1 MLVLMLLINLNPS
14 WISSKGHDL
23 RMNVSKNFTL
33 RELVHSNHAIRA
45 GISAQQAEVPRSAI
59 VAMTALVHKVIQ
71 PARDHFGPII
81 INSAWR
87 CKELNELLHS
97 SASSDDCCGWGDGEN
112 GDELVVAAADI
123 EVKDPKISNYDL
135 AVWIRDNL
143 EYKQLILENFD
154 PDRIGW
160 DGKPE
165 GGNSGWVHISYDAS
179 DRRNEKKNLTM
190 RIVKKKANYEEGIQ
204 E

>member
-1 MLVLMLLINLNPS
+1 MATTVMVINPWLTLSNS
-14 WISSKGHDL
+14 HDL

-45 GISAQQAEVPRSAI
+45 GISAEQAEVPRSAI

-97 SASSDDCCGWGDGEN
+97 SASSDHCCGWGDGEN

-143 EYKQLILENFD
+143 EYKQLILENYQ

-179 DRRNEKKNLTM
+179 DRRNEKKNTTM
-190 RIVKKKANYEEGIQ
+190 RIVNKKANYEEGIQ

>member
-1 MLVLMLLINLNPS
+1 MAITVMTTSPS
-14 WISSKGHDL
+14 LTLSNSHDL

-71 PARDHFGPII
+71 PARDHFGPIV

-87 CKELNELLHS
+87 CKELNELYIQ
-97 SASSDDCCGWGDGEN
+97 ARTQIIVVDGDGEN

-123 EVKDPKISNYDL
+123 EVKFQIS
-135 AVWIRDNL
+135 IM
-143 EYKQLILENFD
+143 
-154 PDRIGW
+154 
-160 DGKPE
+160 
-165 GGNSGWVHISYDAS
+165 ISQFGS
-179 DRRNEKKNLTM
+179 VIT
-190 RIVKKKANYEEGIQ
+190 
-204 E
+204 

>member
-1 MLVLMLLINLNPS
+1 MAIIAMGIETSPIL
-14 WISSKGHDL
+14 SKGHDL

-45 GISAQQAEVPRSAI
+45 GISAEQAEVPRSAI

-97 SASSDDCCGWGDGEN
+97 SPNSDHCCGWGDGEN
-112 GDELVVAAADI
+112 G
-123 EVKDPKISNYDL
+123 
-135 AVWIRDNL
+135 
-143 EYKQLILENFD
+143 
-154 PDRIGW
+154 
-160 DGKPE
+160 E
-165 GGNSGWVHISYDAS
+165 GLFS
-179 DRRNEKKNLTM
+179 DRHCYTCAIYGILMASTGIFKKVLHQVNPCSTS
-190 RIVKKKANYEEGIQ
+190 GSIQ
-204 E
+204 KET